1 MCIFFVSPD
10 QIWPNGICRCML
22 VLTQESIWKICI
34 KISKNIVYFYQ
45 FALIRW
51 CIQKLT
57 LIYRAHDSM
66 QRVSVC
72 QILSKLLV
80 LWISLVLLNQGDET
94 IFFHFSVHTT
104 DTFPKMWDI
113 YIWNLVDICLDPKGL
128 LVHEAKSDNIYDQN
142 VFNLK
147 LRSYKCYNFLSAQVK
162 KKIYCNISLYMYY
175 SSIWSVRSKK
185 RTKFVY
191 WYIASPRSHI
201 PIKAAFGHPFMLT

>member
-1 MCIFFVSPD
+1 M
-10 QIWPNGICRCML
+10 
-22 VLTQESIWKICI
+22 
-34 KISKNIVYFYQ
+34 VYPEINLNLSSTWQHATSF
-45 FALIRW
+45 
-51 CIQKLT
+51 
-57 LIYRAHDSM
+57 
-66 QRVSVC
+66 RVSD
-72 QILSKLLV
+72 LV
-80 LWISLVLLNQGDET
+80 ETARFMDLTCVYYYDQNQGDET

-162 KKIYCNISLYMYY
+162 KKYIYCNISLYMYY